1 LKKAILTPS
10 IPEDYIFYHTFLDG
24 NISVRNRMSKQKH
37 SASSSRWLKEHFDDK
52 YVNEAK
58 KRGYRSRAIFKI
70 EEIQNKDKLLRPG
83 MTVVDL
89 GAAPGGW
96 SQYSAGIVG
105 DRGRVI
111 ACDILPMDPIVGVA
125 FLQGDF
131 REEAVLEALL
141 DRIQPD
147 MVDVVM
153 SDMAPNI
160 AGNNSVDQPRAMYLV
175 ELALDMCRQV
185 LTPNGSFVVKVFQGE
200 GFDDYVKEVRNLFK
214 VVKIRKPDSSRAR
227 SREVFVVASGYKG

>member
-1 LKKAILTPS
+1 MISMPMRPERKAI
-10 IPEDYIFYHTFLDG
+10 
-24 NISVRNRMSKQKH
+24 V
-37 SASSSRWLKEHFDDK
+37 
-52 YVNEAK
+52 
-58 KRGYRSRAIFKI
+58 SRAYFKI
-70 EEIQNKDKLLRPG
+70 EEIQTKDKLLKPG

-96 SQYSAGIVG
+96 SQYAAKIIGEQG
-105 DRGRVI
+105 QVI
-111 ACDILPMDPIVGVA
+111 ACDLLPMDPIAGVS

-131 REEAVLEALL
+131 RDDAVLEALL
-141 DRIQPD
+141 ERIQPS

-185 LTPNGSFVVKVFQGE
+185 LAPNGSFVVKVFQGE
-200 GFDDYVKEVRNLFK
+200 GFDEYVKNVRDIFK
-214 VVKIRKPDSSRAR
+214 VVKIRKPESSRAR
-227 SREVFVVASGYKG
+227 SREVFVVATGYKG